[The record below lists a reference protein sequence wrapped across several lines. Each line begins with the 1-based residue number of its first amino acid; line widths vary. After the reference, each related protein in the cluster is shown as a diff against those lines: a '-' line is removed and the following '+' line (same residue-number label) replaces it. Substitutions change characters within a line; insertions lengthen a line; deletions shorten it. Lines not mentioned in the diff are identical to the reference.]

1 MQQSAYL
8 GMCNLPVGVI
18 STNKTKGFT
27 VVELMI
33 AVAII
38 GILTSIAIP
47 AYQDYLIRS
56 KISEAMI
63 FIGSAK
69 LAVSEYYDQNHSWPT
84 SLAQAGII
92 SESSLSGRYV
102 ESISIGESG
111 IMSVKVNYGS
121 GNGTI
126 IVTPTSP
133 D

>member
-47 AYQDYLIRS
+47 AYKDYLIRS

-133 D
+133 N

>member
-8 GMCNLPVGVI
+8 GMCNLPIGVI